1 MTKAALYCNLPDDI
15 LKIAEL
21 ENSGTSVKI
30 THSLHSLC
38 SDNETGNRP
47 TFTSARTHTKTI
59 TKSYHLVKGKLGT
72 IANGIQ
78 SRKEGI
84 RSM

>member
-15 LKIAEL
+15 PKIAEL

-47 TFTSARTHTKTI
+47 TFTRAHTHTQNTHEVLSSCK
-59 TKSYHLVKGKLGT
+59 
-72 IANGIQ
+72 
-78 SRKEGI
+78 RKIGHH
-84 RSM
+84 R